1 MRIGALDERRGL
13 EDLDVVIVEAT
24 EHNDLV
30 IGTNRD
36 AKDARVVKGGGVEE
50 EVVVEEEAEREDIGG
65 Q

>member
-30 IGTNRD
+30 IGTSRD
-36 AKDARVVKGGGVEE
+36 AKDARVVKGGGAEE